1 MTILSHMSTAHHKRA
16 PLRSARPSVR
26 AISRKTEEKSVDVI
40 DHSDTATQLSGAD
53 ATLASTGRHRYN
65 GSKRAFAWPQ
75 GMHKGCT
82 SGARDRPEAMSSRR
96 NLWCRSASC
105 HDQPD
110 AVMTFNIVNQ
120 SWNLTGVALGV
131 CGSFLAVWRAPQGS
145 GERTDGSEHHEA
157 TWWLRRL
164 PKGGV

>member
-16 PLRSARPSVR
+16 PLRSGTSLVR
-26 AISRKTEEKSVDVI
+26 TVSRKTDEKSVDVI
-40 DHSDTATQLSGAD
+40 DHSGTATQLSGAD

-120 SWNLTGVALGV
+120 SWKPHRSDPGGVWVVFGGVA
-131 CGSFLAVWRAPQGS
+131 SPS
-145 GERTDGSEHHEA
+145 G
-157 TWWLRRL
+157 LRRAD
-164 PKGGV
+164 GRF

>member
-1 MTILSHMSTAHHKRA
+1 MTILSHISTAHRKRA
-16 PLRSARPSVR
+16 PLRSATSLVR
-26 AISRKTEEKSVDVI
+26 AISRKTDEKSVDVI
-40 DHSDTATQLSGAD
+40 DHSGTATQLSGAD

-110 AVMTFNIVNQ
+110 AVMTFNLVNQ
-120 SWNLTGVALGV
+120 SWNLTGVTPGV
-131 CGSFLAVWRAPQGS
+131 CHGRFWRCGEPLRAQES
-145 GERTDGSEHHEA
+145 GRTVLNI
-157 TWWLRRL
+157 TK
-164 PKGGV
+164 PPGGFDNY